1 MTEPDT
7 TSPAAAAALTTPSA
21 PVTAPSV
28 PSSPSAPSVPS
39 VPAPPAGP
47 SAPSAPSDDHAPG
60 ISPRQ
65 RAVALLVSGCFFME
79 NLDGTIVSTAAPK
92 IGASLGVSATAIG
105 LVVTAYLLTLG
116 VLIPLS
122 GWLTARLGAR
132 TVFLSA
138 IVLFTA
144 ASAACACAHD
154 LGTLVALRVVQGAGG
169 AMMVPVG
176 RLTAMAGI
184 AKPDIPRI
192 VSYMVWPALLAPVA
206 APLLGGVISTYADWQ
221 WMFLVNVPLGA
232 VAFGFAWRLVHGG
245 PTAGAGTLDWPGVL
259 WTSAGLGTLT
269 YTGHLL
275 SDQDAAWGPAA
286 GFAAVSAVLLV
297 LAVRHLRRTRRP
309 LVDLGTL
316 EVRTF
321 RSSVWGGTSFWLAV
335 AAVPFLL
342 PLLFQEVFGWSAVR
356 SGSLVL
362 FVFVGNIGIKPATG
376 WLFGRFGYRSLLAV
390 SGVALAGTMAAC
402 AFLTAGTPLWLIAVI
417 AVASGAARSL
427 GLTGYS
433 TLAFADVPADRM
445 RDANT
450 LNATVFQTAAGL
462 SVAAAGVALRL
473 GGPLTHGLFGH
484 TSLALSYGTAFLL
497 LALGA
502 LGAAAGALRLPA
514 GAGDALRR
522 RPVPPRTPAG
532 TAKAAG

>member
-1 MTEPDT
+1 MTDSGSATP
-7 TSPAAAAALTTPSA
+7 PA
-21 PVTAPSV
+21 V
-28 PSSPSAPSVPS
+28 PSAPSSRPV
-39 VPAPPAGP
+39 AG
-47 SAPSAPSDDHAPG
+47 
-60 ISPRQ
+60 ITPRQ

-79 NLDGTIVSTAAPK
+79 NLDGTIVSTAAPTM
-92 IGASLGVSATAIG
+92 GASLGVSATAIG

-122 GWLTARLGAR
+122 GWLTARLGPR
-132 TVFLSA
+132 TVFLAA
-138 IVLFTA
+138 IALFTA
-144 ASAACACAHD
+144 ASAACAGAHD
-154 LGTLVALRVVQGAGG
+154 LGTLVALRVAQGAGG

-176 RLTAMAGI
+176 RLTAMTGI

-206 APLLGGVISTYADWQ
+206 APLLGGVITTYADWR

-232 VAFGFAWRLVHGG
+232 VAFAVAWRLIHGG
-245 PTAGAGTLDWPGVL
+245 PTADAGTLDWPGVL
-259 WTSAGLGTLT
+259 WTSAGLGALT

-275 SDQDAAWGPAA
+275 SDQGAAWPPAA
-286 GFAAVSAVLLV
+286 GFGTASVLLLV
-297 LAVRHLRRTRRP
+297 LAVRHLRRARRP

-321 RSSVWGGTSFWLAV
+321 RASVWGGSSFWLSV

-356 SGSLVL
+356 SGALVL

-376 WLFGRFGYRSLLAV
+376 RLFGRFGYRSLLAV
-390 SGVALAGTMAAC
+390 SGVALAGTMAAS
-402 AFLTAGTPLWLIAVI
+402 AFLTAATPLWLIAVV
-417 AVASGAARSL
+417 AVAGGAARSL

-433 TLAFADVPADRM
+433 TLAFADVPPDRM

-462 SVAAAGVALRL
+462 GVAAAAVALRL
-473 GGPLTHGLFGH
+473 GGPLAHGLVGR
-484 TSLALSYGTAFLL
+484 TSPALAYGAAFFL

-522 RPVPPRTPAG
+522 RPVVAARRA
-532 TAKAAG
+532 ADKAPSGVE